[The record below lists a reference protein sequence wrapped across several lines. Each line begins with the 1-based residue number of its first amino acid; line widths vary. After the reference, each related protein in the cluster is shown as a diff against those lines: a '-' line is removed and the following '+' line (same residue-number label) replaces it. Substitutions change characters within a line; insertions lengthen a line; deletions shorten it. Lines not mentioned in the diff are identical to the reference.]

1 MNIKTKEVLDKYIQV
16 HIEAGNT
23 TIDLGYLTAQEARYL
38 LTHLTDACGD
48 LEKFIIKQED
58 KEGKP

>member
-1 MNIKTKEVLDKYIQV
+1 MNIKTKEVVDKYIRV
-16 HIEAGNT
+16 HIEANNT
-23 TIDLGYLTAQEARYL
+23 TIDLGYLTAQEVRYL
-38 LTHLTDACGD
+38 LTHLTDAFGE